1 MSELR
6 KPRKPRQARRLPLP
20 LDATDES
27 AVATDMGADTVT
39 MAPMSEVVGRLDWI
53 DRRIIADL
61 QVDGRKKYSI
71 IGRELGVAESVVRYR
86 VQRLQSERILQIVGI
101 ADPLRIG
108 FDHFALV
115 GLRVRPGMTEAVCAQ
130 LATMPETS
138 YVVAV
143 AGAASDAIAEV
154 VCRDTRHFAELL
166 NRRIQV
172 IDGVVSTDVFFV
184 TEVYKMAYG
193 WGVPEVAPSDVTR
206 HEQPS
211 NERNAP

>member
-1 MSELR
+1 MSGER
-6 KPRKPRQARRLPLP
+6 ITRRSAGQRPSSE
-20 LDATDES
+20 ADEAAADS
-27 AVATDMGADTVT
+27 STTTGDGAGESRV
-39 MAPMSEVVGRLDWI
+39 SEVVGRLDWI

-61 QVDGRKKYSI
+61 QADGRKKFST

-86 VQRLQSERILQIVGI
+86 VQRLQNERILQIVGI

-115 GLRVRPGMTEAVCAQ
+115 GLRIRPGMSEAVCAQ

-154 VCRDTRHFAELL
+154 ICRDTRHFAELL
-166 NRRIQV
+166 NQRIQV

-184 TEVYKMAYG
+184 TQVYKMAYG
-193 WGVPEVAPSDVTR
+193 WGVPEVAPSDVT
-206 HEQPS
+206 
-211 NERNAP
+211 

>member
-1 MSELR
+1 MSEQRSTRRSTRLR
-6 KPRKPRQARRLPLP
+6 TSSGTADH
-20 LDATDES
+20 DADVSHSTGDGVGES
-27 AVATDMGADTVT
+27 LVSD
-39 MAPMSEVVGRLDWI
+39 VVGRLDWI

-61 QVDGRKKYSI
+61 QADGRKKFST
-71 IGRELGVAESVVRYR
+71 IGRELGIAESVVRYR
-86 VQRLQSERILQIVGI
+86 VQRLQNERILQIVGI

-115 GLRVRPGMTEAVCAQ
+115 GLRIRPGMSESVCAQ

-154 VCRDTRHFAELL
+154 ICRDTRHFAELL
-166 NRRIQV
+166 NQRIQV

-184 TEVYKMAYG
+184 TQVYKMAYG
-193 WGVPEVAPSDVTR
+193 WGVPEVAPSDV
-206 HEQPS
+206 S
-211 NERNAP
+211 

>member
-1 MSELR
+1 MSGER
-6 KPRKPRQARRLPLP
+6 INRRAAGQRP
-20 LDATDES
+20 S
-27 AVATDMGADTVT
+27 SGADEPPAEATRSSGDGVGERLV
-39 MAPMSEVVGRLDWI
+39 SDVVGRLDWI

-61 QVDGRKKYSI
+61 QADGRKKFST

-115 GLRVRPGMTEAVCAQ
+115 GLRIRPGMSEAVCDQ

-166 NRRIQV
+166 NQRIQV

-184 TEVYKMAYG
+184 TQVYKMAYG
-193 WGVPEVAPSDVTR
+193 WGVPEVAPSDI
-206 HEQPS
+206 S
-211 NERNAP
+211 

>member
-1 MSELR
+1 MSGER
-6 KPRKPRQARRLPLP
+6 IARRSAGKRPSSE
-20 LDATDES
+20 TDEAAADS
-27 AVATDMGADTVT
+27 STTTGDGAVESRV
-39 MAPMSEVVGRLDWI
+39 SEVVGRLDWI

-61 QVDGRKKYSI
+61 QADGRKKFST

-86 VQRLQSERILQIVGI
+86 VQRLQNERILQIVGI
-101 ADPLRIG
+101 ADPRRIG

-115 GLRVRPGMTEAVCAQ
+115 GLRIRPGMSEAVCAQ

-154 VCRDTRHFAELL
+154 ICRDTRHFAELL
-166 NRRIQV
+166 NQRIQV

-184 TEVYKMAYG
+184 TQVYKMAYG
-193 WGVPEVAPSDVTR
+193 WGVPEVASSDVT
-206 HEQPS
+206 
-211 NERNAP
+211 